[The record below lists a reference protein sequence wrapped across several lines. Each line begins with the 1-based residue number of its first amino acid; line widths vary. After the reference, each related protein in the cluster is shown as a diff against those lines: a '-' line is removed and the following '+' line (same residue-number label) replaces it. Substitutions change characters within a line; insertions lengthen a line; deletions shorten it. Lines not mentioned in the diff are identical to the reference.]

1 MKSWNLLL
9 VCVVAASLGAVHSQ
23 QTCTLP
29 SEAVINS
36 IISKIAN
43 SGGGEGSEDITIN
56 IISYHFT
63 CLAVDEMENTYSLV
77 SAPVVYDKNVS
88 GVITRFME
96 QFQIS
101 CTGAGVYRQAD
112 SLPVEMNPPAAAFTA
127 PTRRDCFTCAVSGSI
142 LIDLVTNCA
151 GEEYSQSTTGRNL
164 ICRFSHAVCMQCQSL
179 GQGSCTKETDCCPF
193 FEGGVCVDNCSVNRT
208 ANAASNFTCGKL
220 TVCTV

>member
-9 VCVVAASLGAVHSQ
+9 VCVVAASLGTVHSQ

-29 SEAVINS
+29 SETVINS

-43 SGGGEGSEDITIN
+43 SGGGEVSEDITIN

-63 CLAVDEMENTYSLV
+63 CLAVRETENTYSLV

-101 CTGAGVYRQAD
+101 CIGDGVYRQAD
-112 SLPVEMNPPAAAFTA
+112 SWPVETNPPAEAFTA
-127 PTRRDCFTCAVSGSI
+127 PTRRDCFTCAVAGSS
-142 LIDLVTNCA
+142 LIDQVTNCA
-151 GEEYSQSTTGRNL
+151 GEEYT
-164 ICRFSHAVCMQCQSL
+164 
-179 GQGSCTKETDCCPF
+179 
-193 FEGGVCVDNCSVNRT
+193 
-208 ANAASNFTCGKL
+208 
-220 TVCTV
+220 